1 MKRIVILLAIVV
13 AFTGAVGC
21 TCKSVCIRTEKE
33 ETEKVIDK
41 PKEFKDAVIQ
51 AFADRKFLENN
62 GINNDMQNALKQFV
76 NKVQ

>member
-41 PKEFKDAVIQ
+41 KIVETGDKAAETTSKRTTSEERVIK
-51 AFADRKFLENN
+51 REPVEK
-62 GINNDMQNALKQFV
+62 
-76 NKVQ
+76 